1 MSLNFSTNQLLYL
14 VLFQL
19 DKKMENLDNDFSPQ
33 QSLQLIESM
42 INRAKDKFA
51 DDGLM
56 YLVWGWLVF
65 LCSLLQFVLM
75 HIYQYPHHYIVWLAT
90 IPVFIFQF
98 VYESKKHKQQ
108 TVSTYTDYIIG
119 YVWITFA
126 IVIILLGFLIGALTT
141 GEYYTH
147 IIHILLA
154 VYGMPVFLTG
164 VIVRFKP
171 LIFGGIACW
180 VLCIASTFVEIY
192 DYQFLFIPIAM
203 LVAWIIPGYMLRA
216 KYKLQKS

>member
-1 MSLNFSTNQLLYL
+1 MIQVALLSR
-14 VLFQL
+14 
-19 DKKMENLDNDFSPQ
+19 KKNNMENDTNFSPQ

-42 INRAKDKFA
+42 INRAKDKYA
-51 DDGLM
+51 EDGFM

-65 LCSLLQFVLM
+65 GGSLMQFLLLHTFHYPKHYLVWLITIPAF
-75 HIYQYPHHYIVWLAT
+75 IYQFFYMRKK
-90 IPVFIFQF
+90 
-98 VYESKKHKQQ
+98 YEHPK
-108 TVSTYTDYIIG
+108 VVTYTNSIIG

-126 IVIILLGFLIGALTT
+126 VVMLLLGFLVGFLTT

-171 LIFGGIACW
+171 LIYGGIACW
-180 VLCIASTFVEIY
+180 VFCIASTFVKVY
-192 DYQFLFIPIAM
+192 DYQFLFIPASM
-203 LVAWIIPGYMLRA
+203 LIAWIIPGYLLRA
-216 KYKLQKS
+216 KYKSQ